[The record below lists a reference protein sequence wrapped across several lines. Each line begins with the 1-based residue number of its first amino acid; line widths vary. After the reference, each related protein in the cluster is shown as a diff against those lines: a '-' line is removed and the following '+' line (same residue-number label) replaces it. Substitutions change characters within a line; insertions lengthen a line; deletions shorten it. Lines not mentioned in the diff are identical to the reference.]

1 MAWVLGYPVETAL
14 APVVMALCEPREAL
28 KGELPADGDV
38 IFQRHVLCAV
48 LSDPTASLVEL
59 SAEGL
64 TTAGLPGALFS
75 LVQAHGM
82 VS

>member
-28 KGELPADGDV
+28 KGELPADGDM
-38 IFQRHVLCAV
+38 IFQRQVLCAV

-59 SAEGL
+59 SPQPA
-64 TTAGLPGALFS
+64 FCRS
-75 LVQAHGM
+75 LNHSRSSGCPF
-82 VS
+82 